1 MCTWCSY
8 ITQSK
13 YALEHLNIN
22 TRTHNRYSNDTFGT
36 DDHIGYVDIPLESLR
51 LPPGSS
57 IQRKRSSAESF
68 KFGSSKS
75 LKSRRR
81 ARKAKSTE
89 LASLHSLL
97 AEQSDEDEEEEED
110 VHVDTSEE
118 NGNTRN
124 RAQSTPQSESIRVS
138 SDHRTNRSDTDV
150 LFRRTHSHKTPQA
163 AKMRFSPTSKTPDV
177 TSSSSQS
184 MLNDT
189 ERVVISTTKWFDLIC
204 VNDATGRSRSDSDLI
219 IKEEGDKHVKCGKI
233 KIEIRLLM
241 T

>member
-1 MCTWCSY
+1 M
-8 ITQSK
+8 
-13 YALEHLNIN
+13 
-22 TRTHNRYSNDTFGT
+22 
-36 DDHIGYVDIPLESLR
+36 
-51 LPPGSS
+51 
-57 IQRKRSSAESF
+57 
-68 KFGSSKS
+68 
-75 LKSRRR
+75 KSRRR
-81 ARKAKSTE
+81 ARKAQSTE

-97 AEQSDEDEEEEED
+97 AEQSDDDDEEEEHI
-110 VHVDTSEE
+110 HVDTSEE
-118 NGNTRN
+118 NGKSRN
-124 RAQSTPQSESIRVS
+124 RAQSTPQSESARLS
-138 SDHRTNRSDTDV
+138 SEHRTNRSDTDV

-184 MLNDT
+184 MMLNDT

-204 VNDATGRSRSDSDLI
+204 VNDATGRSRSDSDLMI